1 MFNKMKVH
9 GFTLDSIAQMPIV
22 ILKDEGEQQ
31 TLPLWIS
38 AVEAVSMAAEL
49 IGRDVFA
56 KTGRNDLLSLL
67 LERLDM
73 TVDRLLI
80 ESSPAGSNAATV
92 VFSASD
98 GELEVEVRLTDVLV
112 LAIKYGMPIM
122 VSDEVLERGR
132 VDETAEEK
140 GITELDARRFIDF
153 LEKMDPTDMNKYP
166 M

>member
-1 MFNKMKVH
+1 MFITMKVH

-22 ILKDEGEQQ
+22 ILKDEGEQY

-49 IGRDVFA
+49 IGRDVFS
-56 KTGRNDLLSLL
+56 KTGRNDLFSLL
-67 LERLDM
+67 LERLEM
-73 TVDRLLI
+73 SVERLLI
-80 ESSPAGSNAATV
+80 ESSPAGSNAAMV
-92 VFSASD
+92 VFAATD
-98 GELEVEVRLTDVLV
+98 GELEVDVRLTDVLV

-132 VDETAEEK
+132 VDEAAEEK

>member
-1 MFNKMKVH
+1 MFNTMKVH

-22 ILKDEGEQQ
+22 ILKDESEQQ

-49 IGRDVFA
+49 IGRDVFS

-92 VFSASD
+92 VFAASD
-98 GELEVEVRLTDVLV
+98 GELEVDVRLTDVLV
-112 LAIKYGMPIM
+112 LAIKYGMPVM
-122 VSDEVLERGR
+122 VSEEVLERGR
-132 VDETAEEK
+132 VDETADEK